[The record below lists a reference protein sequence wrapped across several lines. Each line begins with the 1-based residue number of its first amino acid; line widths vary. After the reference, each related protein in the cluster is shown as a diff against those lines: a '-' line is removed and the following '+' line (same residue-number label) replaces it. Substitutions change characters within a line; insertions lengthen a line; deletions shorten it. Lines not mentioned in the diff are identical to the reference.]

1 MGMEYYHDLKKML
14 CKELENVANQKEL
27 SAGDLETVDKNILDN
42 LEIIK
47 VSNYKEIYNM
57 LFKK

>member
-1 MGMEYYHDLKKML
+1 MQNEK
-14 CKELENVANQKEL
+14 
-27 SAGDLETVDKNILDN
+27 DLETIDKNIIDN

-47 VSNYKEIYNM
+47 VSNYKEIYNV